1 MPRPLSLLVAAAALG
16 CTPPLVAGPG
26 PSVDEQPYG
35 KVPEI
40 KDKAGTVVR
49 PAAAVT
55 SYTLTNRN
63 GMSAKIITLGGIVT
77 ELRVPDKNGK
87 FDDVA
92 LGFDSVDGYVAGHP
106 YFGAIV
112 GRVGN
117 RIAQGKFRLDGKD
130 YTLAVNNGPNAL
142 HGGLVGFDK
151 KVWRGHGDMTP
162 AGPTVRLWLESP
174 DGDEGYPG
182 KLSCIVS
189 YTLTADNELRIDY
202 AATADKPTPIN
213 LTNHSYFNLA
223 GQGSGDVLGHVVQ
236 INADKYTPTDKT
248 LIPTGKIDPVAGT
261 PFDFTKPM
269 PIGARIKDIPADPR
283 GYDLNYV
290 RGMATTDTPQVIAT
304 VTEPTSGRVM
314 TVSTTEPGVQFY
326 TGNFLDGKLKGKGGA
341 VYKQYAGFC
350 LETQHFPDSINQ
362 PGFPPAVLKPG
373 QEYRQT
379 TTYKFGV
386 TK

>member
-1 MPRPLSLLVAAAALG
+1 MPRLLSLLAVVGCAA
-16 CTPPLVAGPG
+16 PLLAGPG
-26 PSVDEQPYG
+26 PSVDEQPFG

-40 KDKAGTVVR
+40 KDADGKVVR

-55 SYTLTNRN
+55 AYTLTNRN

-77 ELRVPDKNGK
+77 ELKVPDKDGK
-87 FDDVA
+87 FADVA

-106 YFGAIV
+106 YFGALV

-117 RIAQGKFRLDGKD
+117 RIAKGKFTLDGKE

-142 HGGLVGFDK
+142 HGGRVGFDK
-151 KVWRGHGDMTP
+151 KVWRGHGDMTA
-162 AGPTVRLWLESP
+162 AGPTVRLTLDSA
-174 DGDEGYPG
+174 DGEEGYPG
-182 KLSCIVS
+182 TLKCMVS

-202 AATADKPTPIN
+202 TATTDKATPIN

-223 GQGSGDVLGHVVQ
+223 GHGSGDILGHVVQ

-248 LIPTGKIDPVAGT
+248 LIPTGQIAPVAGT
-261 PFDFTKPM
+261 PNDFTKPTA
-269 PIGARIKDIPADPR
+269 IGARIKDIQADPQ
-283 GYDLNYV
+283 GYDLNFV
-290 RGMATTDTPQVIAT
+290 RAMANADSPQVIAT
-304 VTEPTSGRVM
+304 VTEPKSGRVM
-314 TVSTTEPGVQFY
+314 TVTTTEPGVQFY

-362 PGFPPAVLKPG
+362 PGFPSAVLKPG

-379 TTYKFGV
+379 TGYKFSAA
-386 TK
+386 K